1 MSVSELNQTHDNYIV
16 FAVTVP
22 LVGVAILRGVLSV
35 ITPVPSEYG
44 PYPTL
49 F

>member
-1 MSVSELNQTHDNYIV
+1 MSVSELNRTHDNYIV

-22 LVGVAILRGVLSV
+22 LVGAPILRGVLSV
-35 ITPVPSEYG
+35 ITPVATEYG